1 MPVYYGYTNT
11 IFGTQSTVNGAAH
24 NYGFNP
30 NVGSTWRYTGPD
42 TYFVVTE
49 NTGAT
54 AFNGDATN
62 ERVGANER
70 IGGAWQQ
77 TTEVNGVARPIIYDY
92 MFTVTDGTTT
102 WRVGVIDIDLNNDG
116 DLDDAGEDGAY
127 LIFPD
132 GMPPA
137 DTNLTANGIVDNSD
151 FILHNNAGAQVVCFA
166 AGTLL
171 DTPWGARAVED
182 IMIGDLVET
191 RDNGAAPLRWIGST
205 TVPAQGDLAPIVITA
220 GTLDNDADLI
230 VSPQHAILLTGWR
243 AELLFGQEEVLVR
256 AVDLLNHDGVYRKT
270 GGSVT
275 YYHLLFDAHELL
287 CSSGQWSE
295 SLYPGDMTLQT
306 VNTRA
311 RDEILGLFP
320 DLESYGPKAAPCL
333 RAYEATLLAA

>member
-24 NYGFNP
+24 NYNFNP
-30 NVGSTWRYTGPD
+30 GAGSTWRYSGPD
-42 TYFVVTE
+42 TYFVVNE

-77 TTEVNGVARPIIYDY
+77 TTTVGGTERAIIYDY

-102 WRVGVIDIDLNNDG
+102 WRVGVIDIDYNNDG

-151 FILHNNAGAQVVCFA
+151 FVLHETLNAQVVCFA
-166 AGTLL
+166 SGTLI
-171 DTPWGARAVED
+171 DTADGPRAVEE
-182 IMIGDLVET
+182 IAVGDLVRT
-191 RDNGAAPLRWIGST
+191 RDHGLAPLRWTGST
-205 TVPAQGDLAPIVITA
+205 TVSARGDLAPVVITA
-220 GTLDNDADLI
+220 GTLDNDVDLI

-243 AELLFGQEEVLVR
+243 AELLFGQDEVLVR
-256 AVDLLNHDGVYRKT
+256 AVDLLNCDGIYRKI
-270 GGSVT
+270 GGCVT
-275 YYHLLFDAHELL
+275 YYHLLFDTHELL
-287 CSSGQWSE
+287 CASGQWSE
-295 SLYPGDMTLQT
+295 SLYPGDMTLQM
-306 VNTRA
+306 VNPEAQYEIRA
-311 RDEILGLFP
+311 LVP
-320 DLESYGPKAAPCL
+320 DLASYGPKAATCL
-333 RAYEATLLAA
+333 RAFEATLLAA